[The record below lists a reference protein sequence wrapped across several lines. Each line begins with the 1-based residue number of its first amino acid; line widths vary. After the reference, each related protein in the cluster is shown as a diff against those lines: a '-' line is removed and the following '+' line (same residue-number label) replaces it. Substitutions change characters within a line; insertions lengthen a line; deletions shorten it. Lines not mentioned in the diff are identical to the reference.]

1 MLPAEI
7 EHCVWKSLFM
17 QQWDRLRLEIRTVVP
32 LADPAQGGRLIRFNK
47 KWIRDIDTG
56 LIWWEVETLSW
67 GRLSPNWTFHA
78 SNLVLNRRVYKNAT
92 YEVSLPIIIGS
103 VVKSGAT
110 EPEVDELVEAS
121 AACSVQ

>member
-17 QQWDRLRLEIRTVVP
+17 QQWDRLLSEIRIAVP
-32 LADPAQGGRLIRFNK
+32 LADPAVAGRLIRFNK
-47 KWIRDIDTG
+47 KWIRDIDNG

-78 SNLVLNRRVYKNAT
+78 SNLLLNRRVYKNAT
-92 YEVSLPIIIGS
+92 YEVGLPIILNT

-110 EPEVDELVEAS
+110 TPEVDELVEAS
-121 AACSVQ
+121 AVCSIQ